1 MGKGER
7 ERVLGRRIGSKR
19 GNGRSMDKAGG
30 KEESVIKKNK
40 SKREKKKRERD
51 RERERVR

>member
-30 KEESVIKKNK
+30 KEECVIKKNK
-40 SKREKKKRERD
+40 SKRGEKKKWREK
-51 RERERVR
+51 ENEYKK